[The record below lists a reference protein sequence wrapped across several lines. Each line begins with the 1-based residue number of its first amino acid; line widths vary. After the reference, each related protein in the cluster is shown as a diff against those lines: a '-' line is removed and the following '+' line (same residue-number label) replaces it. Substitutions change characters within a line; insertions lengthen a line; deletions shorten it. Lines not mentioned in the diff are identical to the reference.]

1 MDVGK
6 GVSCLEEKIEKP
18 NDGQISKMK
27 ESVGIAKKTMKG
39 IAIMYNVNCLFCLVY
54 NTIIS
59 PKF

>member
-39 IAIMYNVNCLFCLVY
+39 IAIM
-54 NTIIS
+54 T
-59 PKF
+59 